1 MRQITVSRNWIGF
14 TAADDEGIWGEP
26 CYSNAR
32 PGRHARWFTFTLTS
46 AATVRFELSGDDQY
60 HDAYTYLRVGRSFV
74 GFAIGE
80 NDDERPYR
88 SRPGWLVGDSSME
101 MRLEAGTYTL
111 EATTDGTNIV
121 WKTNAGTFELRWRQ
135 TD

>member
-1 MRQITVSRNWIGF
+1 M
-14 TAADDEGIWGEP
+14 
-26 CYSNAR
+26 
-32 PGRHARWFTFTLTS
+32 
-46 AATVRFELSGDDQY
+46 RFELSGDDRF
-60 HDAYTYLRVGRSFV
+60 HDAYTYLRAGRTFA

-80 NDDERPYR
+80 NDNERPYR
-88 SRPGWLVGDSSME
+88 SRPGWQVGDSSIE

-121 WKTNAGTFELRWRQ
+121 WKTNAGTFELRWRR